1 MGMGTLMAFFVSS
14 LFLYDI
20 VNSAKY
26 PKKCD
31 RVDGCCFKAEGCN
44 LVIPPILNNSLET
57 YENCTS
63 CKPYCSEP
71 EQNPLLLR
79 IKFDIIGMKNIPKIG
94 GPFSYY
100 QISME

>member
-1 MGMGTLMAFFVSS
+1 MAFFVSS

-44 LVIPPILNNSLET
+44 LVIPPKLNNSAQT
-57 YENCTS
+57 FENCTK
-63 CKPYCSEP
+63 CAPHCSEP
-71 EQNPLLLR
+71 EQKPLLLR
-79 IKFDIIGMKNIPKIG
+79 IKFDIIGMKAVPASG
-94 GPFSYY
+94 GPFSAYK
-100 QISME
+100 ISLE